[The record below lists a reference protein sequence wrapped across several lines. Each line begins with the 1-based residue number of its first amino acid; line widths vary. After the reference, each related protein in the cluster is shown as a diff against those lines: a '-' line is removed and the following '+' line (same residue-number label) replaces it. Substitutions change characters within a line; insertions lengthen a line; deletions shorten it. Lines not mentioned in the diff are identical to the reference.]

1 MVDLQSKCNRDVAFT
16 LTVKNVA
23 LNQMSNLLQTVIIT
37 NHKNMITERRLYIMN
52 NLAYVTLLIQSNNED
67 DFESKSNDVF
77 DDTTWSQLNN
87 LLEPSYTIR
96 GTISK
101 TAIHFDDDSSQFEK
115 VKLTKKAYQE
125 HISELGKYDF

>member
-1 MVDLQSKCNRDVAFT
+1 
-16 LTVKNVA
+16 
-23 LNQMSNLLQTVIIT
+23 
-37 NHKNMITERRLYIMN
+37 MITERNFNIMK
-52 NLAYVTLLIQSNNED
+52 NLAYVTLLIESNNAD
-67 DFESKSNDVF
+67 NFESKSDDVF

-101 TAIHFDDDSSQFEK
+101 TAIHFEEDSSQRK
-115 VKLTKKAYQE
+115 KIKLTKKTYQE

>member
-1 MVDLQSKCNRDVAFT
+1 MK
-16 LTVKNVA
+16 
-23 LNQMSNLLQTVIIT
+23 
-37 NHKNMITERRLYIMN
+37 

-67 DFESKSNDVF
+67 DFESKSNDVL

-101 TAIHFDDDSSQFEK
+101 TAIHFDEDSSQRKK
-115 VKLTKKAYQE
+115 VRLTQNAYQE
-125 HISELGKYDF
+125 HVSELSKYDF

>member
-1 MVDLQSKCNRDVAFT
+1 MK
-16 LTVKNVA
+16 
-23 LNQMSNLLQTVIIT
+23 
-37 NHKNMITERRLYIMN
+37 
-52 NLAYVTLLIQSNNED
+52 NLAYVTLLIESNNAD
-67 DFESKSNDVF
+67 NFESKSDDVF

-101 TAIHFDDDSSQFEK
+101 TTIHFEEDSSQRKK

-125 HISELGKYDF
+125 HISGLRKLDF

>member
-1 MVDLQSKCNRDVAFT
+1 
-16 LTVKNVA
+16 
-23 LNQMSNLLQTVIIT
+23 
-37 NHKNMITERRLYIMN
+37 MITERNFNIMK
-52 NLAYVTLLIQSNNED
+52 NLAYVTLLIESNNAD
-67 DFESKSNDVF
+67 NFESKSDDVF

-101 TAIHFDDDSSQFEK
+101 TAIHFEEDSSQRKK

-125 HISELGKYDF
+125 HISKLRKYDF

>member
-1 MVDLQSKCNRDVAFT
+1 
-16 LTVKNVA
+16 
-23 LNQMSNLLQTVIIT
+23 
-37 NHKNMITERRLYIMN
+37 MITERNFNIMK
-52 NLAYVTLLIQSNNED
+52 NLAYVTLLIESNNAD
-67 DFESKSNDVF
+67 NFESKSDDVF

-101 TAIHFDDDSSQFEK
+101 TAIHFEEDSSQRKK

>member
-1 MVDLQSKCNRDVAFT
+1 MK
-16 LTVKNVA
+16 
-23 LNQMSNLLQTVIIT
+23 
-37 NHKNMITERRLYIMN
+37 

-96 GTISK
+96 GIISK
-101 TAIHFDDDSSQFEK
+101 TAIHFDEDSSQRKK
-115 VKLTKKAYQE
+115 VRLTQNAYQE
-125 HISELGKYDF
+125 HVSELSKYDF

>member
-1 MVDLQSKCNRDVAFT
+1 M
-16 LTVKNVA
+16 
-23 LNQMSNLLQTVIIT
+23 
-37 NHKNMITERRLYIMN
+37 E

-96 GTISK
+96 VPFLK
-101 TAIHFDDDSSQFEK
+101 QQFILMK
-115 VKLTKKAYQE
+115 IVLNVKK
-125 HISELGKYDF
+125 